1 MKYSFIIPA
10 YNEEDYISNCIKSIK
25 NQTLKDFEI
34 IVVDNGCTD
43 KTSDIVKK
51 LGCRVVKEPKRS
63 LSLARN
69 KGARVSRGDFLCFVD
84 ADGILSKNWL
94 LEAEKKI
101 SKSNLD
107 VVSGLIYFYNK
118 NILKKIWYNTYTCFE
133 FLGVEILYVFGK
145 RLYLVG
151 NNLVI
156 KKSLFDRLGRFK
168 PIIGEDFW
176 LSINYWKLKNRKCFF
191 NLKMTISY
199 SSRGFESCG
208 YIKTILYWIVNLVKK
223 TSQKNYSYKTKTW
236 YF

>member
-10 YNEEDYISNCIKSIK
+10 YNEEKYISNCIKSIK

-43 KTSDIVKK
+43 KTSDIAKR
-51 LGCRVVKEPKRS
+51 LGCKVVKESKRS

-69 KGARVSRGDFLCFVD
+69 KGAQVSRGNFLCFVD

-101 SKSNLD
+101 SKRNLD
-107 VVSGLIYFYNK
+107 AVSGLVYFYHK
-118 NILKKIWYNTYTCFE
+118 NILKKIWYNIYTFFA

-156 KKSLFDRLGRFK
+156 KKSLFNKLGKFK
-168 PIIGEDFW
+168 PIICEDFW
-176 LSINYWKLKNRKCFF
+176 LSINYWKLKNRNCFF
-191 NLKMTISY
+191 NPKMIISY
-199 SSRGFESCG
+199 SSRGFD
-208 YIKTILYWIVNLVKK
+208 
-223 TSQKNYSYKTKTW
+223 
-236 YF
+236 

>member
-1 MKYSFIIPA
+1 
-10 YNEEDYISNCIKSIK
+10 YNEEKYISNCIKSIK

-34 IVVDNGCTD
+34 IVVDNGCID
-43 KTSDIVKK
+43 KTSDIAKR

-69 KGARVSRGDFLCFVD
+69 KGAQVSRGNFLCFVD

-94 LEAEKKI
+94 KEAEKKI
-101 SKSNLD
+101 SKDNLD
-107 VVSGLIYFYNK
+107 TISGLVYFYNK
-118 NILKKIWYNTYTCFE
+118 NVLKKIWYNIYTF
-133 FLGVEILYVFGK
+133 FAFSGVEVLYIFGK

-156 KKSLFDRLGRFK
+156 KKSLFNELGRFK
-168 PIIGEDFW
+168 PIICEDFW

-191 NLKMTISY
+191 NPRMLISY
-199 SSRGFESCG
+199 SSRGFDSYG
-208 YIKTILYWIVNLVKK
+208 YIKTILYWIVNLFKK
-223 TSQKNYSYKTKTW
+223 TSQKNYSYKKKTW